1 LEVEESQETRFSLF
15 EKVLARQHR
24 QFCRLDDGQPRLLL
38 ELNGVN
44 LVFFQGRIY
53 IHKQGEGA
61 FEPGDMSA
69 GHASATEVCAVL
81 RTIIGPQDLP
91 DECVSGARIHLFSLI
106 GNPTRMHAYYRQL
119 NDGEPRLLLEL
130 MGYNLVLF
138 QDRVFLYAQGEGAFV
153 PRPAHMGHA
162 SVMEAC
168 AALLESL
175 EHDCFPEIQAFGHVM
190 EKRADGRYLAVSREG
205 SQESDSLVSLLRELK
220 KQRDARLQ
228 IYIHAGMM
236 KTATTFLQR
245 RVFPNIPGVHF
256 VAWDTH
262 FFAHEFQ
269 RIKYGCP
276 FSFIEE
282 MREGFERYLE
292 SFDEDKVLISD
303 EVITSPDNRSKGVGT
318 MVLVMK
324 AVFPSAR
331 MLLVL
336 REQCSFLRSFYLH
349 SLRDGNKRSPA
360 VFVRYSKKDKGFIEF
375 DLDVYAHHL
384 DVKFFEYKALVQ
396 LLRSNFPSAHVLL
409 FEQLK
414 HNSQEFAAGLSE
426 WLGEPISLEGV
437 SQARENVG
445 LGLVGAT
452 ILKLFNLVTS
462 CWEWLWYE
470 PRIVGFVHWVNRLDA
485 KFHIPYDPFPPWLQ
499 AAIRQRYAASNKELG
514 EMIGLDV
521 ERYWGK
527 PEKAANR

>member
-1 LEVEESQETRFSLF
+1 MEEGQETRFALF
-15 EKVLARQHR
+15 EKVLVRQFR
-24 QFCRLDDGQPRLLL
+24 QFCQRDDGQPRLLL
-38 ELNGVN
+38 ELKGFN
-44 LVFFQGRIY
+44 LVFFQGRVY

-61 FEPGDMSA
+61 FEPGDMSS
-69 GHASATEVCAVL
+69 GHASATAVCVAL
-81 RTIIGPQDLP
+81 RALMEPQDLP
-91 DECVSGARIHLFSLI
+91 EDYLSGARIHLFSLI
-106 GNPTRMHAYYRQL
+106 GSPTRMHAYYRQL

-130 MGYNLVLF
+130 MGYNLVLY
-138 QDRVFLYAQGEGAFV
+138 QDRVFLYAQSDGAFV
-153 PRPAHMGHA
+153 PRPAHMGYA

-168 AALLESL
+168 AALLETL
-175 EHDCFPEIQAFGHVM
+175 EPEGFPEIQAFGHVI
-190 EKRADGRYLAVSREG
+190 EKRIDGRFQATSKG
-205 SQESDSLVSLLRELK
+205 GAQESDSLVSLLRELK
-220 KQRDARLQ
+220 EQRDARLQ
-228 IYIHAGMM
+228 IFIHAGMM

-245 RVFPNIPGVHF
+245 RVFPRIPGVHF

-276 FSFIEE
+276 FCFIEE
-282 MREGFERYLE
+282 MREGFKRYLE

-303 EVITSPDNRSKGVGT
+303 EAITGPGNRSKEIGT

-349 SLRDGNKRSPA
+349 NLRESNKRSPA

-375 DLDVYAHHL
+375 DLDAYASHL
-384 DVKFFEYKALVQ
+384 DVRFFEYKALVQ

-414 HNSQEFAAGLSE
+414 LNPQEFAAGLSE
-426 WLGEPISLEGV
+426 WLGEPVSLEGV
-437 SQARENVG
+437 SQSRENVG

-452 ILKLFNLVTS
+452 ILRLFNQVTS
-462 CWEWLWYE
+462 CWEWLWYQ
-470 PRIVGFVHWVNRLDA
+470 PRIVGFVQWVNRLDA

-499 AAIRQRYAASNKELG
+499 TAIRQRYAATNKELG

-521 ERYWGK
+521 EHYWGK
-527 PEKAANR
+527 PEKAADQ